1 MQPGPAMHEL
11 ILGTAPFP
19 KRPPP
24 HPAMSVDRMVQ
35 WTNMDNT
42 MADAIQQAHV
52 CRSWYRFVQGVFS
65 KHFKDVIAHRQFILR
80 RWPLFAEA
88 TLSWSHTTIRLYMLS
103 SGFRMHLED
112 IQEARQSRM
121 DRIIDKDSLP
131 TPPSMPGLVP
141 SSGSDSDR

>member
-11 ILGTAPFP
+11 ILGTGLFP

-24 HPAMSVDRMVQ
+24 HPAMSVDRTAQ
-35 WTNMDNT
+35 WTNMNNT
-42 MADAIQQAHV
+42 MADAIQEAHV
-52 CRSWYRFVQGVFS
+52 CRSWRRFVQGVFS
-65 KHFKDVIAHRQFILR
+65 KHFEAVIVLRQFILR

-103 SGFRMHLED
+103 SGFRMHLDD
-112 IQEARQSRM
+112 IQEARQSCM

-131 TPPSMPGLVP
+131 TPPSMPGLAP